1 MEIKQLEYFAAAV
14 EYGSLNRAAEKLY
27 TTQPNVSRVLN
38 SLEKELHV
46 TLLERSNKG
55 IRMTQQGEELY
66 GHAMSILK
74 HSNVIRSMSERP
86 NGRRFSGY
94 RSGLL
99 TKLMVQLYQNCGE
112 QLKYEYREGT
122 VEEITDNVA
131 SRISELGIV
140 YFAEAQMPCFQH
152 IMWHKKLE
160 FHKLALRGICVYVGE
175 NHPLYDR
182 ESIRFSELK
191 GMKFVTETEDFFAM
205 EHHIER
211 ISVGAF
217 VSEQHMND
225 RFYTNSDYMINNLL
239 LHSDVCCL
247 GIDIVPG
254 GYQKYG
260 IKALKIETC
269 EPFLAFGYV
278 TAENASL
285 SPEAEQYLERL
296 TAYL

>member
-1 MEIKQLEYFAAAV
+1 
-14 EYGSLNRAAEKLY
+14 
-27 TTQPNVSRVLN
+27 
-38 SLEKELHV
+38 
-46 TLLERSNKG
+46 
-55 IRMTQQGEELY
+55 
-66 GHAMSILK
+66 
-74 HSNVIRSMSERP
+74 
-86 NGRRFSGY
+86 
-94 RSGLL
+94 
-99 TKLMVQLYQNCGE
+99 
-112 QLKYEYREGT
+112 
-122 VEEITDNVA
+122 
-131 SRISELGIV
+131 
-140 YFAEAQMPCFQH
+140 
-152 IMWHKKLE
+152 
-160 FHKLALRGICVYVGE
+160 
-175 NHPLYDR
+175 
-182 ESIRFSELK
+182 
-191 GMKFVTETEDFFAM
+191 MKFVTETEDFFAM

-285 SPEAEQYLERL
+285 SLEAEQYLERL

>member
-55 IRMTQQGEELY
+55 IKMTPQGEELY

-74 HSNVIRSMSERP
+74 HSNVIRSMSERT
-86 NGRRFSGY
+86 NGRRFSVSGY

-99 TKLMVQLYQNCGE
+99 TKLMVQLYQGDRE
-112 QLKYEYREGT
+112 QIKYEYREGT

-131 SRISELGIV
+131 ARISEIGIV

-160 FHKLALRGICVYVGE
+160 FYKLALRGICVYVGE
-175 NHPLYDR
+175 NHPLYER

-205 EHHIER
+205 
-211 ISVGAF
+211 
-217 VSEQHMND
+217 EQHMND

-247 GIDIVPG
+247 GIDIVPS
-254 GYQKYG
+254 GYRKYG
-260 IKALKIETC
+260 IKALKIEDC
-269 EPFLAFGYV
+269 EPFLAFGFV
-278 TAENASL
+278 AAENASL
-285 SPEAEQYLERL
+285 SAEAEQYLGKL
-296 TAYL
+296 KTYLQ

>member
-1 MEIKQLEYFAAAV
+1 MLTYHTDNCAAACTCEWKGKGNREGTEWLQENNKMEIKQLEYFAAAV

-55 IRMTQQGEELY
+55 IKMTPQGEELY

-86 NGRRFSGY
+86 NGRRFSVSGY

-99 TKLMVQLYQNCGE
+99 TKLMVQLYQGGRE
-112 QLKYEYREGT
+112 QIKYEYREGT

-131 SRISELGIV
+131 ARISEIGIV

-160 FHKLALRGICVYVGE
+160 FYKLALRGICVW
-175 NHPLYDR
+175 L
-182 ESIRFSELK
+182 S
-191 GMKFVTETEDFFAM
+191 
-205 EHHIER
+205 
-211 ISVGAF
+211 
-217 VSEQHMND
+217 
-225 RFYTNSDYMINNLL
+225 
-239 LHSDVCCL
+239 
-247 GIDIVPG
+247 GITLTVI
-254 GYQKYG
+254 
-260 IKALKIETC
+260 
-269 EPFLAFGYV
+269 FLIFGC
-278 TAENASL
+278 
-285 SPEAEQYLERL
+285 SPQ
-296 TAYL
+296 

>member
-86 NGRRFSGY
+86 NGRRFSVSGY

-131 SRISELGIV
+131 SRISELWIV

-152 IMWHKKLE
+152 IMWNFTSWRSAGSVFMLGK
-160 FHKLALRGICVYVGE
+160 I
-175 NHPLYDR
+175 
-182 ESIRFSELK
+182 IRCITGNLF
-191 GMKFVTETEDFFAM
+191 DFL
-205 EHHIER
+205 
-211 ISVGAF
+211 
-217 VSEQHMND
+217 N
-225 RFYTNSDYMINNLL
+225 
-239 LHSDVCCL
+239 
-247 GIDIVPG
+247 
-254 GYQKYG
+254 
-260 IKALKIETC
+260 
-269 EPFLAFGYV
+269 
-278 TAENASL
+278 
-285 SPEAEQYLERL
+285 
-296 TAYL
+296 